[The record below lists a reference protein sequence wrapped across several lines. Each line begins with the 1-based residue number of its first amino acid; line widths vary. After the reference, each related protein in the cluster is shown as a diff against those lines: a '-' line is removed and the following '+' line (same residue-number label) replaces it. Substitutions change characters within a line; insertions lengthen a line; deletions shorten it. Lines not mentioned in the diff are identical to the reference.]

1 MKLLANPKALI
12 IAALSLL
19 LSLTLVNN
27 SFGASDQ
34 SPEKSARPSLGGP
47 DSVGQRLELDR
58 AEKDTLYESKLFKP
72 YFGWKASIAE
82 EYGFNFGWDY
92 TSVYLKSSDSLKGT
106 EDEAS
111 GGMVRLFGSWELLGR
126 GTDTTGTIIYK
137 VEHRHRYGGTAPSG
151 FSLGNLGNVGVIEPP
166 FSNQGWRLTNL
177 YWKQSWNQGQVVA
190 LAGFL
195 DATDYVDVFALGS
208 PWNHFMNF
216 AFSTGSAAIS
226 LPEDATLGA
235 AVATWLNDEVYVIAG
250 LEDTN
255 SDPTDPFEGFNT
267 FVNDNEYFKHIE
279 IGRTTSKDRAYLDN
293 VHVTLWQVDER
304 EAAGVEDGW
313 GAALSFSHYVNDR
326 WMPFVRAGFADD
338 GGSLLENSVTAGIG
352 YRPKTAGTAPADL
365 LGFAVN
371 WGQPNE
377 TVFGSDLDDQYT
389 AELFYRIQVT
399 KEIAITPDVQMLFNP
414 ALNPNEDMITVFG
427 LRTRMAF

>member
-1 MKLLANPKALI
+1 MRSLASKRILVFI
-12 IAALSLL
+12 LL
-19 LSLTLVNN
+19 LNLAFANN
-27 SFGASDQ
+27 SLCASEQSPDQ
-34 SPEKSARPSLGGP
+34 STRPSLGGP
-47 DSVGQRLELDR
+47 DSVQQRLELDR

-72 YFGWKASIAE
+72 YFKWKANLAQD
-82 EYGFNFGWDY
+82 YGFNFGWDY
-92 TSVYLKSSDSLKGT
+92 TSVYLKSTDSLQGT
-106 EDEAS
+106 GDEAS
-111 GGMVRLFGSWELLGR
+111 GGMVRFFGSWELLGR
-126 GTDTTGTIIYK
+126 GTDTTGTMVFK
-137 VEHRHRYGGTAPSG
+137 LENRHRYGDIAPNG
-151 FSLGNLGNVGVIEPP
+151 FSLGSLGNIGVIEPP
-166 FSNQGWRLTNL
+166 FSNQGTRLTNW

-195 DATDYVDVFALGS
+195 DVTDYVDVFAMGS

-226 LPEDATLGA
+226 LPEDATLGT
-235 AVATWLNDEVYVIAG
+235 AVGGWLSDEVYIIGG

-267 FVNDNEYFKHIE
+267 FANDNEYFKHIE
-279 IGRTTSKDRAYLDN
+279 IGRTTSRDRAFLDN
-293 VHVTLWQVDER
+293 VHLTLWQVDER

-313 GAALSFSHYVNDR
+313 GAALSWSHFVSDK
-326 WMPFVRAGFADD
+326 WMPFVRAGFAED
-338 GGSLLENSVTAGIG
+338 GGSLLENSLSAGVG
-352 YRPKTAGTAPADL
+352 YRPKTVGTAPGDL
-365 LGFAVN
+365 LGVAVN

-377 TVFGSDLDDQYT
+377 TVFGSGLDDQYT

-414 ALNPNEDMITVFG
+414 ALNPDEDMITVFG

>member
-1 MKLLANPKALI
+1 MRSLASKRILVFI
-12 IAALSLL
+12 LL
-19 LSLTLVNN
+19 LNLAFANN
-27 SFGASDQ
+27 SLGASEQ
-34 SPEKSARPSLGGP
+34 SSEKTTHPSLGGP
-47 DSVGQRLELDR
+47 DSVQQRLELDR

-72 YFGWKASIAE
+72 YFKWKANLAQD
-82 EYGFNFGWDY
+82 YGFNFGWDY
-92 TSVYLKSSDSLKGT
+92 TSVYLKSTDSLQGT
-106 EDEAS
+106 DDEAS
-111 GGMVRLFGSWELLGR
+111 GGMVRFFGSWELLGR
-126 GTDTTGTIIYK
+126 GTDTTGTMVFK
-137 VEHRHRYGGTAPSG
+137 LENRHRYGTTAPNG
-151 FSLGNLGNVGVIEPP
+151 FSLGSLGNIGVIEPP
-166 FSNQGWRLTNL
+166 FSNQGTRLTNW

-195 DATDYVDVFALGS
+195 DVTDYVDVFAMGS

-235 AVATWLNDEVYVIAG
+235 AVGGWLSDEVYIIGG

-267 FVNDNEYFKHIE
+267 FANDNEYFKHIE
-279 IGRTTSKDRAYLDN
+279 IGRTTSRDRAFLDN
-293 VHVTLWQVDER
+293 VHLTLWQVDER
-304 EAAGVEDGW
+304 DAAGVEDGW
-313 GAALSFSHYVNDR
+313 GAALSWSHYYGDK
-326 WMPFVRAGFADD
+326 WMPFVRAGFAED
-338 GGSLLENSVTAGIG
+338 GGSLLENSLSAGVG
-352 YRPKTAGTAPADL
+352 YRPKTVGTAPGDL
-365 LGFAVN
+365 LGVAVN

-377 TVFGSDLDDQYT
+377 TVFGSGLDDQYT

-414 ALNPNEDMITVFG
+414 ALNPDEDMITVFG